1 MQGHV
6 YLTED
11 GRITFE
17 AGGKVL
23 LLTRTEAR
31 SLAAALNDMAD
42 TPTPDGEPLTL
53 TAAETGYL

>member
-6 YLTED
+6 YLTDD
-11 GRITFE
+11 GRITLE

-31 SLAAALNDMAD
+31 SLAAALNDMAS
-42 TPTPDGEPLTL
+42 TPLPDGSPVL